1 MPAKRNDPLRSVS
14 AMDVAASAALRTLDG
29 GPGVDVTLSV
39 IILADGT
46 TEPGNAL
53 KEPRAVV
60 PNSPP
65 DSATVGYPIKLTVV
79 EQ

>member
-1 MPAKRNDPLRSVS
+1 
-14 AMDVAASAALRTLDG
+14 MDVAASAALRTLDG

-39 IILADGT
+39 IIFADGT
-46 TEPGNAL
+46 WSALEEP
-53 KEPRAVV
+53 PAVV

-65 DSATVGYPIKLTVV
+65 DSATVGYCDQNAGLV